1 MSLISFS
8 TIFLLCGCLFL
19 KAFRFPSHTK
29 LLTNPTQSGDM
40 VSIFFLKSSLTT
52 RLFSNL
58 PASVNG
64 EDDSIRSLD
73 SKIKKIED
81 GIANLKIEIANLK
94 IEIANLKIELSDTTN
109 EQERILIRQQV
120 VDKEQQIVE
129 KEKQIVEKEK
139 QLTAVLLSTGE
150 LIQTSQ

>member
-29 LLTNPTQSGDM
+29 LFTNPTQSGDM
-40 VSIFFLKSSLTT
+40 VSKFFTLDTKSLT

-64 EDDSIRSLD
+64 KDDSIRSLK
-73 SKIKKIED
+73 SEIKK
-81 GIANLKIEIANLK
+81 LKD
-94 IEIANLKIELSDTTN
+94 EIANLKIELSTMTN
-109 EQERILIRQQV
+109 EQERILIRQQ
-120 VDKEQQIVE
+120 IVLI
-129 KEKQIVEKEK
+129 EKQIAEKLK
-139 QLTAVLLSTGE
+139 QQTAVLSLTGK
-150 LIQTSQ
+150 LIQTCQ

>member
-40 VSIFFLKSSLTT
+40 VSNFFLKSSLTT

-81 GIANLKIEIANLK
+81 GIANLK